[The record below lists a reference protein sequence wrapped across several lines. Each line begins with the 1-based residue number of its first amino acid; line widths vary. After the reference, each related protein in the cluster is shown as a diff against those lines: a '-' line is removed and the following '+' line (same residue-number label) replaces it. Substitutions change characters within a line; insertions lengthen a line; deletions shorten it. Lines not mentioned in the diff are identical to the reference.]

1 MRTIEELRT
10 IANEMNKSLENL
22 LYDMLSDAMKENE
35 RIRTELNALKMSEEE
50 WLDKTLGGD
59 E

>member
-1 MRTIEELRT
+1 MRTIEELRE

-50 WLDKTLGGD
+50 WLDETLGGD